1 MASITIPCHLTSS
14 FFFHANA
21 HTRVLTAIKINVSI
35 KFSVIMATGLMT
47 PAIPNTSKI
56 LNILDNCP
64 IDLCN
69 CDYVDIF
76 RSIANKSSNVDVD
89 SIKIIYES
97 GGSSV

>member
-1 MASITIPCHLTSS
+1 MYSDTIYEITVNDSER
-14 FFFHANA
+14 A
-21 HTRVLTAIKINVSI
+21 
-35 KFSVIMATGLMT
+35 VIED
-47 PAIPNTSKI
+47 I

-64 IDLCN
+64 IDLSN

>member
-1 MASITIPCHLTSS
+1 MSHIQLKKAPLIGTTCKGEKVMYSDTIYEITVNDSER
-14 FFFHANA
+14 A
-21 HTRVLTAIKINVSI
+21 
-35 KFSVIMATGLMT
+35 VIEDV
-47 PAIPNTSKI
+47 

-64 IDLCN
+64 IDLGN

-97 GGSSV
+97 GGSNV

>member
-1 MASITIPCHLTSS
+1 MYSDTIYEITVNDSER
-14 FFFHANA
+14 A
-21 HTRVLTAIKINVSI
+21 
-35 KFSVIMATGLMT
+35 VIED
-47 PAIPNTSKI
+47 I

-64 IDLCN
+64 IDLSN

-89 SIKIIYES
+89 IIKIIYES